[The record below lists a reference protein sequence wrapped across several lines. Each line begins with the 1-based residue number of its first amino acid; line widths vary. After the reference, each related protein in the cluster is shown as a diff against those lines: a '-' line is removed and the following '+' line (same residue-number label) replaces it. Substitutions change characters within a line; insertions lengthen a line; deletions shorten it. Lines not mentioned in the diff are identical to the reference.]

1 MATLAASL
9 GRRLA
14 VQAGARAGAAR
25 AACRALPVRAISAP
39 YRQAAPLLPGGSDA
53 RSAGAAPLL
62 PALAKP
68 AAAELWRCYLRS
80 LEARPLLT
88 KALTSFCLTA
98 ISDSAAQLL
107 GGAAGISLA
116 RVARLALYSA
126 SVGGLVGGLAG
137 GRSSPGD
144 GARHGI
150 RTPRLCRPP
159 PSTPCR
165 PCCAQARRTLCQLRA
180 GGGRRACRR
189 RQRARGRHCC
199 PQPRHVVHHRGTGEC
214 TGGGAAEARAPDHV
228 RRRGGGR
235 AGAGRRRGALG
246 AQPGREARA
255 QVGGRAGWQAGA
267 AAGAVAVAPRQNII
281 PPWSHAAQRSSCS
294 CSSARSVGRL
304 AMSSARLAARP
315 AGRGTA
321 CFRSLTWRCA
331 WWWST

>member
-1 MATLAASL
+1 MIRPGCRREREAARPRSL
-9 GRRLA
+9 VARTAPGPAERRRRRRL
-14 VQAGARAGAAR
+14 
-25 AACRALPVRAISAP
+25 P
-39 YRQAAPLLPGGSDA
+39 RQGVTCGSKWRSWPGG
-53 RSAGAAPLL
+53 
-62 PALAKP
+62 
-68 AAAELWRCYLRS
+68 EC
-80 LEARPLLT
+80 
-88 KALTSFCLTA
+88 
-98 ISDSAAQLL
+98 
-107 GGAAGISLA
+107 
-116 RVARLALYSA
+116 
-126 SVGGLVGGLAG
+126 VGGLVGGLAG

-199 PQPRHVVHHRGTGEC
+199 PQPRHVVHHRGAGEC

-255 QVGGRAGWQAGA
+255 QVGGRAGRQAGPV
-267 AAGAVAVAPRQNII
+267 AGAVAGAPRRNII